1 MTARHESTRS
11 AFIDALLQAGSIPNS
26 DIVVVAAD
34 SHSRYGD
41 FVKRFPERSFNVGIA
56 EQTMIGVAAGLA
68 LIGKTVVTTAY
79 ANFLTFRALEQ
90 IRVDIAAEKLNV
102 KLVGTDTGFA
112 AAWSGYT
119 HLALEDMAA
128 IRALP
133 HIVIVDPA
141 DAREAFEATCAI
153 LEYRG
158 PVYLRLRGRQEEPSL
173 PVYAGPFRIGEGK
186 VLMEGR
192 DVLLIACGS
201 AVYES
206 LKAAQLLKET
216 GRTATVVDMATVKPL
231 DVSLLLELASSIPRV
246 VTVENHNITGGLG
259 TAVAELL
266 AEKALGTRLLRL
278 GLRNRFGTAG
288 SEEMLKKEFRLDAEG
303 IATSVK
309 EFLDGGNKD
318 ENYYRR
324 RPPGI

>member
-1 MTARHESTRS
+1 MMTARHESTRT
-11 AFIDALLQAGSIPNS
+11 AFIDALLQAGRANK

-41 FVKRFPERSFNVGIA
+41 FVKQFPERSFNVGIA
-56 EQTMIGVAAGLA
+56 EQTMISVAAGLA
-68 LIGKTVVTTAY
+68 LTGKTVVTTAY

-102 KLVGTDTGFA
+102 KLVGTDTGFS

-141 DAREAFEATCAI
+141 DGHEAFEATRAM
-153 LEYRG
+153 LEYPG
-158 PVYLRLRGRQEEPSL
+158 PVYLRLRGRQGEPAL
-173 PVYAGPFRIGEGK
+173 PVHTRPFRIGEGE
-186 VLMEGR
+186 VLAEGK
-192 DVLLIACGS
+192 DVLLVACGS

-206 LKAAQLLKET
+206 LRAARLLREE
-216 GRTATVVDMATVKPL
+216 RYQATVVNMATVRPL
-231 DVSLLLELASSIPRV
+231 DAPLLLELASSIPRV
-246 VTVENHNITGGLG
+246 VTVEVHNITGGLG

-266 AEKALGTRLLRL
+266 AEKGLGARLLRL
-278 GLRNRFGTAG
+278 GLSNRFGTAG
-288 SEEMLKKEFRLDAEG
+288 SEEMLKREFLLDGEG
-303 IATSVK
+303 IAASVK
-309 EFLDGGNKD
+309 KFLHGGN
-318 ENYYRR
+318 
-324 RPPGI
+324 